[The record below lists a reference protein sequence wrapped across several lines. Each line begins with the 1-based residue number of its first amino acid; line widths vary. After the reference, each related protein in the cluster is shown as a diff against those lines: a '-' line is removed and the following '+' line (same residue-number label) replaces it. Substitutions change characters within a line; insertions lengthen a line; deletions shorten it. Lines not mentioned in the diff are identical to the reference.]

1 MEDRGRKGT
10 FDVIKP
16 VATLPGQRLAPPE
29 GMGADE
35 AQTWRAIV
43 ASMPADWFST
53 CWFMLRALVAHIH
66 NAEFLAL
73 ALARVRAAKD
83 SHRRIAEINKLTQ
96 MHLRES
102 AAIPFLSGQGST
114 RPT

>member
-1 MEDRGRKGT
+1 
-10 FDVIKP
+10 
-16 VATLPGQRLAPPE
+16 
-29 GMGADE
+29 MGADE

-102 AAIPFLSGQGST
+102 AAIPFLSGAGFDASDIKIPST
-114 RPT
+114 GLTEEG